1 MFQKTKTKNKSLNT
15 RNEHS
20 ETANRR
26 TDNTMAES
34 KLQRLFCII
43 IFFIISINKTLNAT
57 QVSISNRLIMNQL
70 HFAVIQIKF

>member
-1 MFQKTKTKNKSLNT
+1 MFRKRKTKKKSLKT

-26 TDNTMAES
+26 TDNIMAES

-43 IFFIISINKTLNAT
+43 IIFIISINKTLNTT
-57 QVSISNRLIMNQL
+57 QVSNRLIMNQL
-70 HFAVIQIKF
+70 YFVVIQIKF